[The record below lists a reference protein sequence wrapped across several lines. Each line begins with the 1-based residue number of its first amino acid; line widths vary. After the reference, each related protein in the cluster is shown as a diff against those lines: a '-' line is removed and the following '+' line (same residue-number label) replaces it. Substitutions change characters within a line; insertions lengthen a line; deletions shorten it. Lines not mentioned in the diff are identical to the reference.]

1 MLEIGFC
8 FCVSPASQDPVFVS
22 RFNPFRALN
31 AFKRFGHH
39 ILGKYSPGYLT
50 MGVNFYISQNNNK
63 MPVFYAHLA
72 LKSIGFLIFLRK
84 MVPSDAHSA
93 AQKLC
98 YMAGESI
105 CMDSTTSPQ

>member
-1 MLEIGFC
+1 MLEVGFC

-39 ILGKYSPGYLT
+39 IPGKYSPGYLT
-50 MGVNFYISQNNNK
+50 MGVNFYISQENK

-72 LKSIGFLIFLRK
+72 F
-84 MVPSDAHSA
+84 
-93 AQKLC
+93 
-98 YMAGESI
+98 
-105 CMDSTTSPQ
+105 